1 MNLADAE
8 GKSASGAAVSGTGTR
23 LTGRWLLIARVVW
36 LLLVIPSLGLFIAS
50 LLVSYQQMLK
60 VCVDAATCNLSGTLP
75 VGVQHS
81 LATVGFSV
89 SAFAAFR
96 VQEG

>member
-36 LLLVIPSLGLFIAS
+36 LLLVIPSLGLFIAG
-50 LLVSYQQMLK
+50 LLVSYQQMLRCALMPRR
-60 VCVDAATCNLSGTLP
+60 VISAGHFLSGCNTRSLP
-75 VGVQHS
+75 WAS
-81 LATVGFSV
+81 
-89 SAFAAFR
+89 R
-96 VQEG
+96 